1 MRLFQQHHRAP
12 APALRGLHLRLARK
26 SDLHI
31 LEHHAG
37 QRAYAHPEHGPG
49 TAQGDGRCHPCHAA
63 DAQRAGQRRKESVS
77 ARMISKHFAKAFP
90 QLAKWDK
97 PRKKQRAYDQRQR
110 HPFSPEQR
118 IQLREHF
125 RQVIT

>member
-1 MRLFQQHHRAP
+1 MVR
-12 APALRGLHLRLARK
+12 
-26 SDLHI
+26 S
-31 LEHHAG
+31 
-37 QRAYAHPEHGPG
+37 AH
-49 TAQGDGRCHPCHAA
+49 DAA

-77 ARMISKHFAKAFP
+77 SRMISKHFAKAFP